1 MKKFLFLENVFVMQ
15 QICQVEQKQYLS
27 DIISIFIQ
35 NRLDV
40 RRILKENSY
49 SGCNGKIQESRT
61 TS

>member
-27 DIISIFIQ
+27 DIISFIIQ
-35 NRLDV
+35 SRLDV

-49 SGCNGKIQESRT
+49 SGCNGKI
-61 TS
+61 